1 MARKPETN
9 GTDCYVGTCGLGIS
23 AGRLRIVKASKG
35 KEMNNA
41 SWWANKL
48 AQQNPQVAQGR
59 PDPTPPMPPSQQPM
73 AQMPSF
79 QPQVSERAQSAKQVA
94 TCPDCGSSNYMSIQN
109 AAPRC
114 FDCGYPLEQSGSR
127 FGGLN
132 GAHVEGAPK
141 TSLGNNPQSNWN
153 PQGIIGRIG
162 E

>member
-1 MARKPETN
+1 M
-9 GTDCYVGTCGLGIS
+9 S
-23 AGRLRIVKASKG
+23 
-35 KEMNNA
+35 NA
-41 SWWANKL
+41 DWWAKRL
-48 AQQNPQVAQGR
+48 GQQPQVPQGR

-79 QPQVSERAQSAKQVA
+79 QPPATERAQSAKQVA

-141 TSLGNNPQSNWN
+141 SSLGNNPQNNWN
-153 PQGIIGRIG
+153 PQGIIARIG